1 MRPLMP
7 VTRTRR
13 MASTISCRR
22 GRGPGALDRATGRGY
37 SPDREDTAMLD
48 LGLTGKVAIVTGGSE
63 GLGRATA
70 MRLVEEVA
78 HVVIFARRMVVLV
91 LAAVVVRCQT
101 SVHVLAL

>member
-37 SPDREDTAMLD
+37 SPDREDTATLD

-70 MRLVEEVA
+70 MRLAEEGA
-78 HVVIFARRMVVLV
+78 HVLSCARRESVVG
-91 LAAVVVRCQT
+91 LASEDVCRQT
-101 SVHVLAL
+101 